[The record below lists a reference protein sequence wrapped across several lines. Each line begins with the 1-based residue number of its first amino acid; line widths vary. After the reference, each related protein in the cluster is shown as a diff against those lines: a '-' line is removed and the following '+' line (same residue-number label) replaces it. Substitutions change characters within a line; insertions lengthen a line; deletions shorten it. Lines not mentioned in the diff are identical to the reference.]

1 MIENNLKPYILNSPE
16 SLNYIT
22 DRLDDILPNKIEQ
35 YKKIFKID
43 NLEPVRINYFDN
55 IDDFRNFIYE
65 LRGTKDTLPK
75 YATGTYDKG
84 MINAYIKTDVPVDSN
99 DYNRE
104 LYTASHELFH
114 ILYFKYILGY
124 DYSKRIV
131 WYDEGMAQFL
141 SGEYDYL
148 LDEEKFEE
156 YFNKAKESTK
166 VIPDINTL
174 EHGTSFRNDNYDVYT
189 LSYLSIRYLSEILN
203 EEEFYNLM
211 SNFDKIKEYGNTII
225 EDMFNYYS
233 DKFSK
238 TK

>member
-114 ILYFKYILGY
+114 ILYLKYIRRY
-124 DYSKRIV
+124 DYYKRIV
-131 WYDEGMAQFL
+131 CYDEGMAQFL

-233 DKFSK
+233 DKFNK